1 MKLQIT
7 IQSIKLQ
14 LKILENVKKNREG
27 FKKIIEV
34 SIEGW
39 VCDSEGGQTIKKN
52 FEQLVKQKICKIG
65 VVQFRCIW
73 MSLDV
78 SK

>member
-1 MKLQIT
+1 MIYRQTLMKLQIT

-14 LKILENVKKNREG
+14 LKVLENVKEIREG

-39 VCDSEGGQTIKKN
+39 VGDSEGGQTIKRK
-52 FEQLVKQKICKIG
+52 F
-65 VVQFRCIW
+65 
-73 MSLDV
+73 
-78 SK
+78 

>member
-14 LKILENVKKNREG
+14 LKVLENVKEIREG

-39 VCDSEGGQTIKKN
+39 VGDSEGGQTIKKK
-52 FEQLVKQKICKIG
+52 F
-65 VVQFRCIW
+65 
-73 MSLDV
+73 
-78 SK
+78 